1 MVDHGITEMNGVATR
16 QWRIASVDR
25 TTLASAGGILAAVGA
40 SACCVVPMV
49 LLSFGVTG
57 AWLANF
63 NALYSY
69 KPYLIATAVTLL
81 AARFF
86 WVYRK
91 RREYRE
97 NGTACPAAFSSRFNK
112 AALWVST
119 ALIAVAIGLPYA
131 APWLLSG

>member
-1 MVDHGITEMNGVATR
+1 MVDQGITEVGGFVTR
-16 QWRIASVDR
+16 TWRIAGGDR
-25 TTLASAGGILAAVGA
+25 TTLASAGSILAAVGA
-40 SACCVVPMV
+40 SACCVVPM
-49 LLSFGVTG
+49 LLLGFGVTG

-63 NALYSY
+63 NALYPY
-69 KPYLIATAVTLL
+69 KAYLIATAVTLL

-91 RREYRE
+91 RRECRE
-97 NGTACPAAFSSRFNK
+97 NGIACPAAFSSRFNK

-119 ALIAVAIGLPYA
+119 ALIAIAIGLPYA